1 MYVNKIND
9 FINTLSLTCV
19 LINIGLFIFAELY
32 SIPYLQLLALFN
44 IATFLFYYLIEG
56 HRI

>member
-1 MYVNKIND
+1 MKQANS
-9 FINTLSLTCV
+9 FIDTISLMCA

-56 HRI
+56 YRI

>member
-1 MYVNKIND
+1 MKKIND
-9 FINTLSLTCV
+9 FVNTLSLTCV

-56 HRI
+56 YRI